1 MALETF
7 TYAARVNP
15 TGDHSFR
22 VREVQFGDGY
32 KQQVGDG
39 LNTELQSW
47 SLTFVGNWKRTF
59 EIRSFFK
66 RHAGYKAFKWMTPN
80 FELGLFTCKTYQV
93 TALGKNDRGDQMYQL
108 AATFDI
114 AFRP

>member
-7 TYAARVNP
+7 SYAARINP
-15 TGDHSFR
+15 VGEHTFR

-39 LNTELQSW
+39 LNTESQSW
-47 SLTFVGNWKRTF
+47 PMTFVGNWKRIH
-59 EIRSFFK
+59 EIRTFFK
-66 RHAGYKAFKWMTPN
+66 RHAGYKAFKWVTPN

-93 TALGKNDRGDQMYQL
+93 TALGKNSRGESMYQL
-108 AATFDI
+108 AATFEI